1 MSGPPIPDRIRSLTP
16 YKPGRPIEEVERELG
31 IGGSIKI
38 ASNENPLG
46 PSPLALAALAQA
58 LPGIHRYPDGGA
70 VVLAEKL
77 AGRLGLD
84 PRRIVFGN
92 GSNEILELVCRMLAG
107 PGDEV
112 LFSADAFLVYPLVTI
127 AVGATAVRVPPRG
140 FEHDLDA
147 MAERISSR
155 TRVIFVANPNNPTGT
170 IVRRQEWERFLVRV
184 PDHVAVVL
192 DEAYFEFVDD
202 ELYPDGM
209 TYLDR
214 HPGLVVTRTFS
225 KIHGLAGL
233 RIGYGAG
240 SFEMIDGLAR
250 LRQPFNVNLLAQV
263 AAAAALDDVQH
274 VEASKRL
281 VRESK
286 LRWAAAFERLGLDA
300 VPTHANFVLVK
311 VGRGAEV
318 TDRLLRLGVIVRPM
332 DAYGF
337 ADHIRIT
344 FGTPAEDERAI
355 AALAAVLDGADGQ
368 RTAAGGRMTDARGI
382 EGAGR

>member
-1 MSGPPIPDRIRSLTP
+1 MAGPRIPERIRSLTP

-31 IGGSIKI
+31 ISGSIKI

-46 PSPLALAALAQA
+46 PSPRALAALAAA

-77 AGRLGLD
+77 ADRLGVD

-92 GSNEILELVCRMLAG
+92 GSNEILELACRLLAG

-112 LFSADAFLVYPLVTI
+112 LFSADAFLVYPLVAT
-127 AVGATAVRVPPRG
+127 AVGATPVKAPPKG

-147 MAERISSR
+147 IAERISPR
-155 TRVIFVANPNNPTGT
+155 TRVVFLANPNNPTGT
-170 IVRRQEWERFLVRV
+170 IFRRREWEEFLAHV
-184 PDHVAVVL
+184 PENVAVVL

-209 TYLDR
+209 SYLER

-225 KIHGLAGL
+225 KIYGLAGL
-233 RIGYGAG
+233 RIGYGVGAY
-240 SFEMIDGLAR
+240 EMMDAMAR

-263 AAAAALDDVQH
+263 AATAALDDVEH
-274 VEASKRL
+274 VEASRAL
-281 VRESK
+281 VRVSRQ
-286 LRWAAAFERLGLDA
+286 RWASALSRLGLDA
-300 VPTHANFVLVK
+300 VPTHANFVLVRT
-311 VGRGAEV
+311 GRGAAV
-318 TDRLLRLGVIVRPM
+318 TDALLHMGVIVRPM

-337 ADHIRIT
+337 PDHVRIT
-344 FGTPAEDERAI
+344 FGTEAEDARAI
-355 AALAAVLDGADGQ
+355 AALEAVLA
-368 RTAAGGRMTDARGI
+368 RREAAGHAGVAAEAAR
-382 EGAGR
+382 